1 MNRVVS
7 VSEAKA
13 QLSRLLR
20 AVEAGEEIII
30 ARRGAPVARL
40 IPVQRHHPGEW
51 TGLFGVSEAAFD
63 ALDKPMS
70 EEEIAAFERI
80 DPKLGI

>member
-1 MNRVVS
+1 MNRVVC

-20 AVEAGEEIII
+20 AVETGEDIVI

-40 IPVQRHHPGEW
+40 IPVQRHRPGEW
-51 TGLFGVSEAAFD
+51 AGLFGVSED
-63 ALDKPMS
+63 ALDALAEPMS
-70 EEEIAAFERI
+70 RAKIAAFERI

>member
-20 AVEAGEEIII
+20 AVETGEDIVI
-30 ARRGAPVARL
+30 ARRGVPVARL
-40 IPVQRHHPGEW
+40 IPVQRHQPGEW
-51 TGLFGVSEAAFD
+51 AGLFDVSED
-63 ALDKPMS
+63 ALDALAESMS
-70 EEEIAAFERI
+70 EAEIAALERI
-80 DPKLGI
+80 DPQLGI

>member
-1 MNRVVS
+1 MTRTVS

-20 AVEAGEEIII
+20 AVEAGEDITI

-40 IPVQRHHPGEW
+40 IPVQRHQPGEW
-51 TGLFGVSEAAFD
+51 KGLFGLTEAD
-63 ALDKPMS
+63 HEALLAPMS

-80 DPKLGI
+80 DPKLGV

>member
-7 VSEAKA
+7 VSEAKT

-20 AVEAGEEIII
+20 AVETGEDIVI

-40 IPVQRHHPGEW
+40 IPVQRHQPGEW
-51 TGLFGVSEAAFD
+51 RDIALTEAD
-63 ALDKPMS
+63 HEALLAPMS
-70 EEEIAAFERI
+70 EEEIASFERI

>member
-1 MNRVVS
+1 MNRVFS

-20 AVEAGEEIII
+20 AVERGEDIVI

-40 IPVQRHHPGEW
+40 SPVQRHQPGEW
-51 TGLFGVSEAAFD
+51 AGLFGVSED
-63 ALDKPMS
+63 ALDALAAPAS